1 MKIKLQLLLFIFFL
15 TGFSSFSQTSI
26 NQQWNICIEKYDAK
40 EYNNV
45 ITISNKII
53 ENSKTPKDLKT
64 EVFLLQGDAYF
75 ELATYKKAIR
85 SYEIAF
91 NSSQKEAQIN
101 IAKDIAYTYTKDK
114 NSKKAIVWFN
124 KEYSLAIVLKLQ
136 KEAIVSKITIAK
148 LYSNYGDYIAAE
160 TATLIAQKLSN
171 KNGNYKNG
179 EIISLL
185 QLIEEN
191 KKIDNE
197 LTSSFEKEK
206 TTEKNKFIDKILIE
220 KAMSIAEIEKLS
232 EAMQLVEYKIKAQ
245 ADEYEKKLLKE
256 QLKTLEKEQE
266 LVLSKAKLDVTNATL
281 REEQALNA
289 KKKVQLMGGIIV
301 LILLIVV
308 IIILIVLYRFK
319 QKTNNAL
326 VLKNEEIANQK
337 NEIEKK
343 AKHIEDSIQYSR
355 KIQQAL
361 LPSVSSFESIFPN
374 SSIYLNPKEKVSG
387 DFFWHFKIN
396 NISYAS
402 AVDCTGHGVPGAF
415 MTIICKQILD
425 EIIIELGNPLPSE
438 ILELASTKITNLFAK
453 HNPDPLSIVKDG
465 MDLSIFRYNST
476 THELLHAGARNPLYL
491 IRNEELIEL
500 KGNSRS
506 VGHSSIAVDKR
517 EVFTNNTLQIVKGDR
532 IFLFSDG
539 FPDQKGGEKNK
550 KYFYKPF
557 RNLLLKASTKPL
569 NEQKDLLSTAFNKW
583 IGKNEQIDD
592 VLILAIEF
600 EF

>member
-326 VLKNEEIANQK
+326 E
-337 NEIEKK
+337 
-343 AKHIEDSIQYSR
+343 
-355 KIQQAL
+355 
-361 LPSVSSFESIFPN
+361 
-374 SSIYLNPKEKVSG
+374 
-387 DFFWHFKIN
+387 
-396 NISYAS
+396 
-402 AVDCTGHGVPGAF
+402 
-415 MTIICKQILD
+415 
-425 EIIIELGNPLPSE
+425 
-438 ILELASTKITNLFAK
+438 
-453 HNPDPLSIVKDG
+453 VKRC
-465 MDLSIFRYNST
+465 L
-476 THELLHAGARNPLYL
+476 
-491 IRNEELIEL
+491 
-500 KGNSRS
+500 
-506 VGHSSIAVDKR
+506 
-517 EVFTNNTLQIVKGDR
+517 R
-532 IFLFSDG
+532 I
-539 FPDQKGGEKNK
+539 
-550 KYFYKPF
+550 
-557 RNLLLKASTKPL
+557 
-569 NEQKDLLSTAFNKW
+569 
-583 IGKNEQIDD
+583 
-592 VLILAIEF
+592 
-600 EF
+600 